1 MFMNNTQSKDNDES
15 LKKDISIMKI
25 QNKKSYDSSVK
36 TLSVKTLS
44 VKTLSVKTLS
54 VKTLSVKTL
63 SVKTQYY
70 EQIFDKETADNAY
83 IFLKDNINWED
94 GIYSRIKKKHSR
106 IRFILAIA

>member
-25 QNKKSYDSSVK
+25 QNKKSYDS
-36 TLSVKTLS
+36 
-44 VKTLSVKTLS
+44 
-54 VKTLSVKTL
+54 SVKTL